1 MPLTHKIKIAAAARG
16 GYSTT
21 GAVAITAANPMKAA
35 GVALLEQGHNPA
47 DKLRGIFEG
56 AMISPVTLA
65 RLSEPYRAPY
75 TNYRDPQRNV
85 D

>member
-35 GVALLEQGHNPA
+35 GVALLDGDTIQPTSYAGFS
-47 DKLRGIFEG
+47 R
-56 AMISPVTLA
+56 V
-65 RLSEPYRAPY
+65 R
-75 TNYRDPQRNV
+75 
-85 D
+85 